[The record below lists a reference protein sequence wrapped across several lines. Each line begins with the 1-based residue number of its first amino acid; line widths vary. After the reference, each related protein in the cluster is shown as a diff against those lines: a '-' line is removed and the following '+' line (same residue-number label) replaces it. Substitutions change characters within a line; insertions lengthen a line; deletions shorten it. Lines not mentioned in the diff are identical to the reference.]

1 MAAETNIK
9 SKKTVKKNRSGR
21 LRKVFCII
29 GFIVTAFLLILFLL
43 GALLLDKPKKYPLP
57 QLSTDIMTA
66 NMGVIHRIM
75 PEISVQFPK
84 DEAEL
89 ILTPQEVNN
98 LLDALRTLHAA
109 TGSQFKGPT
118 ADSYSITCRDRMFTL
133 QCSVSE
139 SGLSSNIYA
148 EFIPKFDSGIISAD
162 IEKFKIGNVRFPAWF
177 AEGRVLQ
184 ANALLRKMPE
194 YQILCKM
201 LISLTVLPDGSIKIV
216 YNPARIMEE
225 MPGGFNGV
233 HAARRMLQRQAVTPE
248 LLRFLKSS
256 NFDPEQLR
264 GIQRFKFDPSILN
277 ELGPAELSPALYD
290 ELKKGEFNPERLIPL
305 LKR

>member
-9 SKKTVKKNRSGR
+9 SKTSARKSGGGR
-21 LRKVFCII
+21 LRKILCVV
-29 GFIVTAFLLILFLL
+29 GFVITAFLLILFLL
-43 GALLLDKPKKYPLP
+43 GALLLGKPEKYPLP

-84 DEAEL
+84 DKATL

-98 LLDALRTLHAA
+98 LLDALRTFHAA
-109 TGSQFKGPT
+109 AGSQFKGPT
-118 ADSYSITCRDRMFTL
+118 ADSYNIICRDRMFTL

-148 EFIPKFDSGIISAD
+148 KFIPKFDSGIISAD
-162 IEKFKIGNVRFPAWF
+162 IEKFKIGNIPFPAWF

-184 ANALLRKMPE
+184 ANALLRKMPQ
-194 YQILCKM
+194 YQMLCQM
-201 LISLTVLPDGSIKIV
+201 LISLTVLPDGNIKIV
-216 YNPARIMEE
+216 YNPGKIMAEL
-225 MPGGFNGV
+225 PGSFDGAQ
-233 HAARRMLQRQAVTPE
+233 AARRMLQRQAVTPE
-248 LLRFLKSS
+248 LLLFLKSS

-277 ELGPAELSPALYD
+277 ELDPTELPPGLYD

-305 LKR
+305 LKG